1 MATGMPRTV
10 VARRASE
17 SLLAFAGWWLTAWL
31 VSHAFPAVADY
42 LPISLL
48 WAANALAYGAVLSLG
63 PRLIPAFTLAALTW
77 NIARGDALPE
87 IVIGTGAFLVVM
99 LFVTGFSRLLER
111 RVEQDPARRLL
122 RVPIIAL
129 ASASVFTLLG
139 VWQFVG
145 SGLPTTELVIAL
157 WLSEA
162 TSVLL
167 FTPLVQQVIDARDHS
182 HEEFQRFRPV
192 TGVIAAWTLT
202 AFLVLA
208 ALLLVGQQD
217 GSGRDWLLYLAL
229 TIPMLAVYLLPTS
242 VTRFAVAAFVLVWVG
257 VHYAVFTHPDG
268 LVEIDALL
276 NGQMIIFTAT
286 LIAFLAI
293 ESVLSFEVANRQL
306 KAARLRDG
314 VTGLYNDLG
323 LTRRLRELATSGSR
337 HGQLALIGVQI
348 PDVDDLSALI
358 GLDEVHR
365 VERLIGEML
374 REVRTVPDMPAGR
387 LQPGLFAMLIPAGG
401 EAERASLIASN
412 LRNRIDRAEREGQLP
427 TARQGVRLALLDA
440 IIAGD
445 HQHLTTVLL
454 MACQKD
460 DDQEDSQFH
469 HHREPAIHL
478 IEDHRRTLEWA
489 RNLREALAGN
499 HSAGHFELY
508 AQPIVDRHDPEAH
521 RIEILLRWQTPAGTI
536 EPPFVF
542 MEIAEHFGLM
552 PKIDRWVLDHAL
564 AAVDRRAAGVHL
576 TEIAINLSGDSLAGD
591 WLPSRIENLLIEHH
605 WPAERLCLEITET
618 MLIRDTTRA
627 QRNLAALHKLGVA
640 IAIDDFGTGR
650 ATFSY
655 LQHYPVDELKI
666 NGSFVRRLAESSF
679 DREVVKAT
687 RALADHL
694 DCRVVAEFV
703 ETAAQ
708 AELLEKLGV
717 HFHQGYGVARPIPLG
732 EYLDALPSD

>member
-1 MATGMPRTV
+1 MAAGTATT
-10 VARRASE
+10 ATRRLGE
-17 SLLAFAGWWLTAWL
+17 SLLAFVGWWLTAWL
-31 VSHAFPAVADY
+31 VSQAFPAVADY

-48 WAANALAYGAVLSLG
+48 WVANALAYGAVLSLG

-99 LFVTGFSRLLER
+99 LFVIGFSRLLER
-111 RVEQDPARRLL
+111 RVEQDQARRLL
-122 RVPIIAL
+122 RVPIIAI

-139 VWQFVG
+139 VWQFAG
-145 SGLPTTELVIAL
+145 GGLPTTELVIAL

-167 FTPLVQQVIDARDHS
+167 FTPLVQQVINARTH
-182 HEEFQRFRPV
+182 HHGPPRFRPI

-208 ALLLVGQQD
+208 ALLLVGQQE
-217 GSGRDWLLYLAL
+217 GSGRDWLPYLAL
-229 TIPMLAVYLLPTS
+229 TVPMLAVYLLPTS
-242 VTRFAVAAFVLVWVG
+242 VTRFAVAGFVLVWVG
-257 VHYAVFTHPDG
+257 VHYVVFTRPDG
-268 LVEIDALL
+268 MVEVNALL

-293 ESVLSFEVANRQL
+293 ESVLSFEVANRRL

-314 VTGLYNDLG
+314 VTDLYNDLG
-323 LTRRLRELATSGSR
+323 LTQRLRELAAT
-337 HGQLALIGVQI
+337 GQPHRRLALIGVQI

-365 VERLIGEML
+365 VERLIGETL
-374 REVRTVPDMPAGR
+374 REVRTDAEMPAGR
-387 LQPGLFAMLIPAGG
+387 LQPGLFALLVP
-401 EAERASLIASN
+401 ERDAADQASLITAN
-412 LRNRIDRAEREGQLP
+412 LRSAINRAERDGQLP

-440 IIAGD
+440 VTAAD

-460 DDQEDSQFH
+460 GDREDSPFH
-469 HHREPAIHL
+469 HHREPALQL
-478 IEDHRRTLEWA
+478 IEDHRRTLEWV
-489 RNLREALAGN
+489 RNLRQALAGDT
-499 HSAGHFELY
+499 SAGRFELY
-508 AQPIVDRHDPEAH
+508 AQPIVDRHDPGAH
-521 RIEILLRWQTPAGTI
+521 RIEILLRWRTPEDAITPPGT
-536 EPPFVF
+536 FL
-542 MEIAEHFGLM
+542 EIAEQFGLM

-564 AAVDRRAAGVHL
+564 AAVDQQAAGTHL

-591 WLPSRIENLLIEHH
+591 WLPARIESLLEDHH

-618 MLIRDTTRA
+618 MLIRDTARA
-627 QRNLAALHKLGVA
+627 QRNLTALHKLGVA

-666 NGSFVRRLAESSF
+666 DGSFVRRLVESSF
-679 DREVVKAT
+679 DREVVKAS

-694 DCRVVAEFV
+694 GCRVVAEFV
-703 ETAAQ
+703 ETATQ
-708 AELLEKLGV
+708 AALLEELGV
-717 HFHQGYGVARPIPLG
+717 HFHQGYGVAQPMPLA
-732 EYLDALPSD
+732 EYLASLPNH

>member
-1 MATGMPRTV
+1 MT
-10 VARRASE
+10 RRVGE
-17 SLLAFAGWWLTAWL
+17 SLLAFVGWWLTAWL
-31 VSHAFPAVADY
+31 VSQAYPAVADH

-48 WAANALAYGAVLSLG
+48 WVANALAYGAVLSLG

-87 IVIGTGAFLVVM
+87 IIIGTGAFLVVM
-99 LFVTGFSRLLER
+99 LFVIVFSRLLEA
-111 RVEQDPARRLL
+111 RVEQDQARRLL
-122 RVPIIAL
+122 RVPIIAI

-139 VWQFVG
+139 VWQFAG
-145 SGLPTTELVIAL
+145 GGLPTTELVIAL

-167 FTPLVQQVIDARDHS
+167 FTPLVQQVVSAQARH
-182 HEEFQRFRPV
+182 HGPPRFRPI

-217 GSGRDWLLYLAL
+217 GPGRDWLPYLAL
-229 TIPMLAVYLLPTS
+229 TVPMLAVYLLPTS
-242 VTRFAVAAFVLVWVG
+242 VTRFAVAGFVLVWVG
-257 VHYAVFTHPDG
+257 VHYAVFSRPDG
-268 LVEIDALL
+268 LVEVNALL

-293 ESVLSFEVANRQL
+293 ESVLSFEVANRRL

-314 VTGLYNDLG
+314 VTDLYNDLG
-323 LTRRLRELATSGSR
+323 LTRRLRELSEP
-337 HGQLALIGVQI
+337 GQPHRRLALVGVQV

-365 VERLIGEML
+365 VERLIGEAL
-374 REVRTVPDMPAGR
+374 REVRTDTEMPAGR
-387 LQPGLFAMLIPAGG
+387 LQPGLFAMLVPEHG
-401 EAERASLIASN
+401 EADRATRIAAQ
-412 LRNRIDRAEREGQLP
+412 LRAAIDRAEREGQLP
-427 TARQGVRLALLDA
+427 TARQGVRLAVLDTVTA
-440 IIAGD
+440 SD

-460 DDQEDSQFH
+460 AERDDSPFH
-469 HHREPAIHL
+469 HHREAAIDL

-489 RNLREALAGN
+489 RNLREALAGE
-499 HSAGHFELY
+499 SQAGGFVLF
-508 AQPIVDRHDPEAH
+508 AQPIVDRHDPGAH
-521 RIEILLRWQTPAGTI
+521 RIEVLLRWRAPDGRI
-536 EPPFVF
+536 EPPGAFL
-542 MEIAEHFGLM
+542 EIAEDFGLM

-564 AAVDRRAAGVHL
+564 AAVDRQPPGIHL

-591 WLPSRIENLLIEHH
+591 WLPARIEALLEDHH

-618 MLIRDTTRA
+618 MLIRDTVRA
-627 QRNLAALHKLGVA
+627 QRNLAALHDLGVA

-666 NGSFVRRLAESSF
+666 DGSFVRRLAESSF

-694 DCRVVAEFV
+694 GCRVVAEFV
-703 ETAAQ
+703 ETPRQ
-708 AELLEKLGV
+708 VELLEELGV
-717 HFHQGYGVARPIPLG
+717 HFHQGYGVAQPMPLTD
-732 EYLDALPSD
+732 YLASLPAY

>member
-1 MATGMPRTV
+1 MAAGGATV
-10 VARRASE
+10 TMRRLGE
-17 SLLAFAGWWLTAWL
+17 SILAFGGWWLTAWL
-31 VSHAFPAVADY
+31 VTQAYPAVADY

-48 WAANALAYGAVLSLG
+48 WVANALAYGAVLSLG

-77 NIARGDALPE
+77 NIARGDGLPE

-99 LFVTGFSRLLER
+99 LFVIGFSRLLES
-111 RVEQDPARRLL
+111 RVEQDQARRLL
-122 RVPIIAL
+122 RVPIIAI
-129 ASASVFTLLG
+129 ASASVFTTLG
-139 VWQFVG
+139 VWQFAG
-145 SGLPTTELVIAL
+145 GGLPTTELVIAL

-167 FTPLVQQVIDARDHS
+167 FTPLVQQVINARAH
-182 HEEFQRFRPV
+182 HHGPPRFRPI

-217 GSGRDWLLYLAL
+217 GSGRDWLPYLAL
-229 TIPMLAVYLLPTS
+229 TVPMLAVYLLPTS
-242 VTRFAVAAFVLVWVG
+242 VTRFAVAGFVLVWVG
-257 VHYAVFTHPDG
+257 VHYVVFTRPDG
-268 LVEIDALL
+268 LVEVNALL

-293 ESVLSFEVANRQL
+293 ESVLSFEVANRRL

-314 VTGLYNDLG
+314 VTDLYNDLG
-323 LTRRLRELATSGSR
+323 LTRRLCELAAP
-337 HGQLALIGVQI
+337 GQPHRRLALIGVQI

-365 VERLIGEML
+365 VERLIGEMM
-374 REVRTVPDMPAGR
+374 REVRTGPDMPAGR
-387 LQPGLFAMLIPAGG
+387 LQPGLFAMLIPERG
-401 EAERASLIASN
+401 EADRASLITAN
-412 LRNRIDRAEREGQLP
+412 LRSAIDRAERDGQLP

-440 IIAGD
+440 VSAAD

-460 DDQEDSQFH
+460 GDQEDSPFH
-469 HHREPAIHL
+469 RHREPAIHL
-478 IEDHRRTLEWA
+478 IEDHRRTLEWV
-489 RNLREALAGN
+489 RNLRQALAGD
-499 HSAGHFELY
+499 SSSGRFELY
-508 AQPIVDRHDPEAH
+508 AQPIVDRHEPGAH
-521 RIEILLRWQTPAGTI
+521 RIEILLRWQTPEGAVAPPGT
-536 EPPFVF
+536 F

-564 AAVDRRAAGVHL
+564 AAVDQRAAGTHL

-591 WLPSRIENLLIEHH
+591 WLPARIESLLTEHH

-618 MLIRDTTRA
+618 MLIRDTIRA

-666 NGSFVRRLAESSF
+666 DGSFVRGLVESSF

-694 DCRVVAEFV
+694 GCRVVAEFV
-703 ETAAQ
+703 ETTTQAA
-708 AELLEKLGV
+708 LLEELGV
-717 HFHQGYGVARPIPLG
+717 HFHQGYGVAQPMPLA
-732 EYLDALPSD
+732 EYLATLPDH